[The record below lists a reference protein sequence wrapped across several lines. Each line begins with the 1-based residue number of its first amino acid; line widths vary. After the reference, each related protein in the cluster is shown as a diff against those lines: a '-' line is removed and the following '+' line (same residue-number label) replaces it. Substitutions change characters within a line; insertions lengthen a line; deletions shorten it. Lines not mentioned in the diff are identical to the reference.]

1 MGELEAQI
9 NLVPIV
15 CAILEVLK
23 HFLST
28 SKNKIKYLKTER
40 MQKSLSEEEC
50 RVTCKE
56 RVDLATRRRG
66 RRNEKRY
73 GSGVCGCVFLPDR
86 GQGRCKLEA
95 TGPTCCGLQFSE
107 SACECSRDVRNGQSN
122 ELGVN

>member
-1 MGELEAQI
+1 M
-9 NLVPIV
+9 
-15 CAILEVLK
+15 
-23 HFLST
+23 
-28 SKNKIKYLKTER
+28 
-40 MQKSLSEEEC
+40 
-50 RVTCKE
+50 TCKE

-66 RRNEKRY
+66 CRNEKRY

-122 ELGVN
+122 ELGVNLKRKKSQLLRHQNLPETQGSEREG